1 MEADLREPGV
11 TRQAMQ
17 GIEVVFHL
25 AADHGGRGYVDL
37 HQAGPASNLFLD
49 GLVFWEAVKAGVAKV
64 VYASSG
70 CVYPN
75 YMQTDAKKELYLREE
90 DVKPPHD
97 ADNMYGWAKLM
108 AEMTLQA
115 YHREFNLDA
124 ASCRYFTVY
133 GPRGVENHAV
143 IAMIARAFVHQD
155 PFEVWGDGCL
165 PAEASIISNSGIQSI
180 SQVPEGGEVLG
191 LDGKYHRVLVRS
203 THPYQG
209 TMVSFKPMGMK
220 KLSFTADHPILVTR
234 LKTTCNLLGP
244 KRPHKCKP
252 CCWCLDPKH
261 RYHHQPHPTEVSTD
275 WVPASEIRTGDF
287 VMIPVVKKQEP
298 QTIYLDGHIRAKCS
312 KLYLPR
318 NIEIDADVA
327 YLLGWFTAEGWTNWN
342 QNRHNAAKKATV
354 AMALALKER
363 SYVLELAE
371 IVRRLGFRPH
381 VRKRKSSYELS
392 FSATHLARWLDN
404 HVGKG
409 ARAKQVPSC
418 IFQAP
423 NDICERFL
431 DGLFRGDGWQ
441 GRYTKRLT
449 STSGI
454 LLEGVQVILAKLS
467 LYGYHNHFTSK
478 DGSVDQGVVG
488 FTQNKRR
495 RYWVDDNFVYVPVN
509 RVEQEH
515 FEGYVY
521 NLETEDHT
529 FCAPIAVHNSQ
540 IRNWTYVDDIVSGT
554 ILAGEKIDDGTAV
567 NLGTMERIRV
577 LDAAKMITEHAASLP
592 GGEGYHPQFRFL
604 KNMPTG
610 PVNRVADNHLAK
622 TLLGWEPKT
631 LFRQGLRKTMDWYF
645 KSKQRQQVRDVLET
659 MLTAR

>member
-1 MEADLREPGV
+1 
-11 TRQAMQ
+11 
-17 GIEVVFHL
+17 
-25 AADHGGRGYVDL
+25 
-37 HQAGPASNLFLD
+37 
-49 GLVFWEAVKAGVAKV
+49 
-64 VYASSG
+64 
-70 CVYPN
+70 
-75 YMQTDAKKELYLREE
+75 
-90 DVKPPHD
+90 
-97 ADNMYGWAKLM
+97 
-108 AEMTLQA
+108 
-115 YHREFNLDA
+115 
-124 ASCRYFTVY
+124 
-133 GPRGVENHAV
+133 
-143 IAMIARAFVHQD
+143 
-155 PFEVWGDGCL
+155 
-165 PAEASIISNSGIQSI
+165 
-180 SQVPEGGEVLG
+180 
-191 LDGKYHRVLVRS
+191 
-203 THPYQG
+203 
-209 TMVSFKPMGMK
+209 
-220 KLSFTADHPILVTR
+220 
-234 LKTTCNLLGP
+234 
-244 KRPHKCKP
+244 
-252 CCWCLDPKH
+252 
-261 RYHHQPHPTEVSTD
+261 
-275 WVPASEIRTGDF
+275 
-287 VMIPVVKKQEP
+287 
-298 QTIYLDGHIRAKCS
+298 
-312 KLYLPR
+312 
-318 NIEIDADVA
+318 
-327 YLLGWFTAEGWTNWN
+327 
-342 QNRHNAAKKATV
+342 
-354 AMALALKER
+354 MALALKER